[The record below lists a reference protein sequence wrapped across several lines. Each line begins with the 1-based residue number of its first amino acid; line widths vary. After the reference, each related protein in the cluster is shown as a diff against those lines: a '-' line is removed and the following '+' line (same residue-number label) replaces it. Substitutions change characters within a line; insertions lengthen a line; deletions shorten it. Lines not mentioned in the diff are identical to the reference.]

1 MNDSVQNDFV
11 LCIIGVKDVPQSS
24 LSIGEN
30 RRSLAGAVVEIFKK
44 QWSAFKSGTDITS
57 RKAVLPTYR

>member
-1 MNDSVQNDFV
+1 MNYSVQNDFV
-11 LCIIGVKDVPQSS
+11 LHIIGEKDVPLSP

-44 QWSAFKSGTDITS
+44 Q
-57 RKAVLPTYR
+57 

>member
-1 MNDSVQNDFV
+1 MNDGVQNDFV
-11 LCIIGVKDVPQSS
+11 LRIIRVKDVPLSP

-44 QWSAFKSGTDITS
+44 QWSAFKSGTDFSCDI
-57 RKAVLPTYR
+57 